1 MIKSL
6 SLDKHACRLRR
17 MNTEKL
23 FGETAFEDYTF
34 LDTGEDKDDA
44 LDKYRDTG
52 MIWIE
57 DKVENANLGAELGLE
72 TLLMEHGHNMNRDLH
87 EDVTVVKDWKGIY
100 EYLHR

>member
-1 MIKSL
+1 MITSL

-34 LDTGEDKDDA
+34 LDTGADKDDA

>member
-1 MIKSL
+1 
-6 SLDKHACRLRR
+6 
-17 MNTEKL
+17 
-23 FGETAFEDYTF
+23 
-34 LDTGEDKDDA
+34 
-44 LDKYRDTG
+44 

-100 EYLHR
+100 EYLNG